1 MSIDR
6 KGNKGNKKKMS
17 GGATAVLIS
26 VIVVAAVAGSVVTA
40 KAIKKA
46 RTVVEVTPVSY
57 LNTGYYE
64 DQQTCDATVYDS
76 DSQAIYTESTQIVKE
91 VYVTQGQN
99 VKAGDRLLAYD
110 LTSQELTYQMK
121 ELEVQRDEYDLN
133 QFQNDLYELENT
145 TPVPEPTPEPDTDE
159 PGEPDEPEDPGE
171 KEKITDA
178 WNYLDGDSIDDYLPA
193 DPALTEPH
201 GSVAN
206 PYVYLVTEDGKVY
219 GSFLNKLA
227 EQPDVYAEIR
237 ICEGNSKDGR
247 LIQSWMIWSGSLG
260 SYDDTDSWTV
270 KEHGSA
276 SSDDAAGGTTGTDSA
291 SASGSGAGSDSSSG
305 SGSASGS
312 GSSAG
317 SGSGAG
323 SDSSSGTDSAAGSGS
338 DFGSDP
344 ETVTYTPRELAEAIA
359 QKKQEIRDADLTL
372 RRAELELS
380 IMAES
385 LSDGVV
391 YAKKDGV
398 VSVVSDPA
406 DPPQDG
412 TPFLRVDSGSGA
424 LVNGS
429 VSELLL
435 SNIKVGQQ
443 ITAQDWTTGETYT
456 GTITAIN
463 DYPSDD
469 TSYYGGNQNVSYYG
483 FTASID
489 DAPDLETGTYLQL
502 YFDTSGVDSSSVIV
516 IDSAYV
522 RKDNGGKYVMKDAG
536 GVLAKQYIKV
546 GKTVYGSMVLISDG
560 ITEEDMLAFPYG
572 DGATEGVKTKQAEED
587 DLSW

>member
-6 KGNKGNKKKMS
+6 GSNKGNKKKMS
-17 GGATAVLIS
+17 GGAKAVLIS
-26 VIVVAAVAGSVVTA
+26 VIVVAAVACSVVTA

-76 DSQAIYTESTQIVKE
+76 DSQAVYTESTQIVKE
-91 VYVTQGQN
+91 VYVIQGQN

-133 QFQNDLYELENT
+133 QLQNELYELENT
-145 TPVPEPTPEPDTDE
+145 TPVPEPTPKTDTDE

-206 PYVYLVTEDGKVY
+206 PYVYIVTADGKVY

-227 EQPDVYAEIR
+227 VQPDVYAEIR

-276 SSDDAAGGTTGTDSA
+276 SSDDSAGSTAGTGSA
-291 SASGSGAGSDSSSG
+291 SGSGSGAGSDSSSG
-305 SGSASGS
+305 SG
-312 GSSAG
+312 
-317 SGSGAG
+317 
-323 SDSSSGTDSAAGSGS
+323 SAAGSGS

-522 RKDNGGKYVMKDAG
+522 RKDNGGKYVMKDAD

-546 GKTVYGSMVLISDG
+546 DKTVYGSMVLISDG